1 MFCTPAQGRY
11 LRLIPTLMRPA
22 RGAIRCARSC
32 RWAWSASREASP
44 PRTDCRAELEQA
56 ATSADRVQAARARP
70 LLETLRRDG
79 NLAPTY
85 PYPVQTWRLGD
96 GPHWVFLGGEVV
108 VDFAGRLKSE
118 LGPGR
123 TWVVGYCND
132 VMAYIASRRVLAE
145 GGYEGAGAMVYY
157 RLLGADDRFVV
168 RQPDCDHDFPPEVR
182 EEAYAFLDRVLLERD
197 RGADR

>member
-1 MFCTPAQGRY
+1 MRAILSMGVVCIAGGVTATHGLSRGTGAGRDIG
-11 LRLIPTLMRPA
+11 RSIP
-22 RGAIRCARSC
+22 GG
-32 RWAWSASREASP
+32 
-44 PRTDCRAELEQA
+44 
-56 ATSADRVQAARARP
+56 RARP

-96 GPHWVFLGGEVV
+96 GRHWVFLGGEVV